1 MTQKFN
7 PIQKPYHLSIQ
18 QTLLIQGL
26 TWIGGLGLLSS
37 GVVLAQT
44 APTEATA
51 VPSTQELLTP
61 ATPEVS
67 RPEPVQVA
75 PEPPRPERVRPE
87 RSPEPPPRAP
97 ESRPPAPAPQVSAPS
112 PQNSASSPQPA
123 APTNIAVP
131 ESQSTVERV
140 APAIAP
146 SGDRPAESPTPIPAA
161 SPAEAQPDEQPTI
174 IIPANALPEFQQN
187 LSTPQFEG
195 VVRLDNFNSY
205 IDPTDYSIGATRDS
219 DQPTVILSER
229 SSGCQ
234 AVLASGQPV
243 PANLCSRGA
252 SPRFTAGAGASDA
265 IVASQ
270 NGSRPSAPYIGSV
283 NVGPITLSSSGVS
296 INRSAIQSYSPQNFF
311 NLTSRPAGLPGNGN
325 LKLMFP
331 LSVPASITSAFGWRI
346 HPIFG
351 ESRFHSGTDIGAPMG
366 TPVLAAFSG
375 QVVLADFLGGYGLT
389 IVLQHGDG
397 TQQTL
402 YAHLS
407 EIFVRPGEQI
417 EQGQVLGR
425 VGSTGNSTGPHLH
438 FEVRQQTPQ
447 GWVALD
453 PGVLLQASLSQFWQ
467 NLQTAGRP
475 QLSNLVALKDL
486 SKASS
491 VVGTAYSVF
500 LKEDPS
506 QLVWREIFDKEFAV
520 PETGAIAASTPAKLS
535 LPPVSLNQIPMQTQ
549 Q

>member
-1 MTQKFN
+1 MTQKSN
-7 PIQKPYHLSIQ
+7 PIQKPYHLSIRQ
-18 QTLLIQGL
+18 ALLIQGL
-26 TWIGGLGLLSS
+26 TWVGGLGLLSS
-37 GVVLAQT
+37 GVVLAQP
-44 APTEATA
+44 AATETTA
-51 VPSTQELLTP
+51 VPSAQELLTP
-61 ATPEVS
+61 AIPEVS
-67 RPEPVQVA
+67 RPQPTQVA
-75 PEPPRPERVRPE
+75 PEPQRPEQLRPE
-87 RSPEPPPRAP
+87 
-97 ESRPPAPAPQVSAPS
+97 RPPAPTPDGQNSHPPAPQPQVSAPI
-112 PQNSASSPQPA
+112 PQPA
-123 APTNIAVP
+123 AAPNLDAEVPPAAEAVP
-131 ESQSTVERV
+131 SVS
-140 APAIAP
+140 PATEPA
-146 SGDRPAESPTPIPAA
+146 GDRPVESTPSAPAPVAPVQVQSGERSTIVIP
-161 SPAEAQPDEQPTI
+161 SDV
-174 IIPANALPEFQQN
+174 IPELQQN
-187 LSTPQFEG
+187 LSTPKFEG
-195 VVRLDNFNSY
+195 TVRLDNFNSY

-229 SSGCQ
+229 SSGCETI
-234 AVLASGQPV
+234 LANGQPV
-243 PANLCSRGA
+243 PANLCQRA
-252 SPRFTAGAGASDA
+252 LPRFNGDAESGNLTAAAQYS
-265 IVASQ
+265 
-270 NGSRPSAPYIGSV
+270 SRPSSTHVSAV

-296 INRSAIQSYSPQNFF
+296 INRSGIQSYSPQNFF

-325 LKLMFP
+325 LRLMFP

-351 ESRFHSGTDIGAPMG
+351 ESRFHSGTDIGSPTG

-389 IVLQHGDG
+389 IVLQHGNG

-453 PGVLLQASLSQFWQ
+453 PGVLLQTSLAQFWQ

-506 QLVWREIFDKEFAV
+506 QLAWREIFDKEFAV
-520 PETGAIAASTPAKLS
+520 PETEAIAPATPGKLS
-535 LPPVSLNQIPMQTQ
+535 LTPVSLNQIPDQPQ